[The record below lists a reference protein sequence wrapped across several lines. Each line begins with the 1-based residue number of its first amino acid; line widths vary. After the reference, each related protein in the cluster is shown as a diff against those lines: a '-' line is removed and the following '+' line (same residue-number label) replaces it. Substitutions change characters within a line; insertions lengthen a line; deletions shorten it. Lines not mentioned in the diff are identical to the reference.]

1 MPGIAPPKRAMSAP
15 WTSFLFQRTPRS
27 ERSRR
32 KDDRARGTRCGRN
45 PSSPWDRSAEAK
57 GPGTSL
63 SGAEV
68 RGGTDPR

>member
-1 MPGIAPPKRAMSAP
+1 MSGIAPPRRAMSAP
-15 WTSFLFQRTPRS
+15 WISCLTQRTPRS

-32 KDDRARGTRCGRN
+32 KDDRARGIRCGRN
-45 PSSPWDRSAEAK
+45 PSSPWAPTAEAER
-57 GPGTSL
+57 PGTSL